1 MIKVASYCRVSTDK
15 DDQAN
20 SFETQ
25 KAYFREYIQRNPDW
39 ELYEIYADEGI
50 TGTSTNKRVQF
61 NRMMNDAY
69 EGKFQMIVT
78 KEVSRF
84 SRNILDTIT
93 YTRELRAM
101 GIGVI
106 FATDRIN
113 TMEPESEMILSY
125 IAAQSQEES
134 RRTSARVVWGQ
145 TRQMEKGVVFGQS
158 LLGYDVK
165 NGHITVNPE
174 GAEIVRLIFH
184 KYALE
189 QVSTAEI
196 ARFLTNEGYRTY
208 RGSAKW
214 KSNTVIKILN
224 NEKYVGDLV
233 QKKTYTPDYL
243 THAKKANHGAEEK
256 VVLHNHHEPIIDR
269 DTWNIVQSEMM
280 RRNRHG
286 ELSSG
291 HGNRYLFSGKIKC
304 GCCGASFVSRK
315 KFRKDGSFYKRW
327 SCFTAANEGLRHTD
341 SMGNTVGCD
350 IGQLLR
356 DDFAE
361 EILKSAIK
369 SVQLDTKS
377 VIMAV
382 TKAAMSQISQY
393 EQGSEESTQRLTWEL
408 NELQKKKEDVLAAFF
423 DKTITK
429 EEMRMMNERFDRHS
443 ADLSA
448 RLHAARQRE
457 LLSYK
462 TASLKADVREHLN
475 SLAASEQD
483 ESFLRSVLNCIVV
496 HPDRVLELRLNLLPQ
511 KWRFVLDSMA
521 DLHCR
526 SDKNGCHYDPSVPI
540 SVSRPL
546 SSSKGME

>member
-50 TGTSTNKRVQF
+50 TGTSTKKRTQF

-113 TMEPESEMILSY
+113 TLEPESEMILSY

-165 NGHITVNPE
+165 DGHITVNLE

-184 KYALE
+184 KYAVE
-189 QVSTAEI
+189 QVSTSEI
-196 ARFLTNEGYRTY
+196 ARFLTSEGYRTY
-208 RGSAKW
+208 RGSSKW

-233 QKKTYTPDYL
+233 QKKTYTPDFL
-243 THAKKANHGAEEK
+243 THEKKSNKGAVPLITIE
-256 VVLHNHHEPIIDR
+256 NHHEPIVSR
-269 DTWNIVQSEMM
+269 EVWNLAQERL
-280 RRNRHG
+280 RRNNKHTAG
-286 ELSSG
+286 DGG
-291 HGNRYLFSGKIKC
+291 HSNRYVFSGKIKC
-304 GCCGASFVSRK
+304 GQCSSSFVGRFK
-315 KFRKDGSFYKRW
+315 YLKDGTKIRRW
-327 SCFTAANEGLRHTD
+327 SCGTATNEGTA
-341 SMGNTVGCD
+341 GCD
-350 IGQLLR
+350 VGRLVR
-356 DDFAE
+356 DDDAMQM
-361 EILKSAIK
+361 LKTAIK
-369 SVQLDTKS
+369 SLPMDFNAVVRNVTELALEAVLTGQTAARDDPDRLRQDLDRVQQKKEAVMDAYFSREISKEDM
-377 VIMAV
+377 MAF
-382 TKAAMSQISQY
+382 TAKY
-393 EQGSEESTQRLTWEL
+393 EQQLTDLRKRMEEAVKRKENKQDSAALRITFQSEITAILNGEIESEVFYKTLLQSLTVF
-408 NELQKKKEDVLAAFF
+408 K
-423 DKTITK
+423 
-429 EEMRMMNERFDRHS
+429 DRHM
-443 ADLSA
+443 
-448 RLHAARQRE
+448 
-457 LLSYK
+457 
-462 TASLKADVREHLN
+462 
-475 SLAASEQD
+475 
-483 ESFLRSVLNCIVV
+483 
-496 HPDRVLELRLNLLPQ
+496 ELRLNWLPQ
-511 KWRFVLDSMA
+511 IFQFT
-521 DLHCR
+521 
-526 SDKNGCHYDPSVPI
+526 G
-540 SVSRPL
+540 
-546 SSSKGME
+546 